1 MCQTA
6 DAKRQWKK
14 RNRYKM
20 PRENYRRIMKGY
32 EPHEPTNTFSFYKRK
47 PVLKEN
53 LISALLKE
61 TTVLSFLSTGSFFRK
76 KVLGMRIRWKI
87 SGKIKMISWGVKQ

>member
-53 LISALLKE
+53 RMCLAE
-61 TTVLSFLSTGSFFRK
+61 AK
-76 KVLGMRIRWKI
+76 KPTRVHKI
-87 SGKIKMISWGVKQ
+87 DTRR